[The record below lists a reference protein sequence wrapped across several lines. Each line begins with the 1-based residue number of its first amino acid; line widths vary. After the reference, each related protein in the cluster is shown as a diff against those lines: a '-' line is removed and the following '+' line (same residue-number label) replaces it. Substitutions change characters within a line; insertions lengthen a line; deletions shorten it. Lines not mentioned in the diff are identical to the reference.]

1 MLGFELVFAI
11 PGIVN
16 SFVMLGFLLVF
27 GILGIVN
34 SFVMLGFRYCE
45 FNAGIS
51 IGTCYTRYCEFIMY
65 DGIY

>member
-1 MLGFELVFAI
+1 MNSFAILGFLPVFAI
-11 PGIVN
+11 P
-16 SFVMLGFLLVF
+16 
-27 GILGIVN
+27 GIVN

-51 IGTCYTRYCEFIMY
+51 IGTCYTWYCEFIMY